1 MRGNELG
8 SECLSLPNS
17 LHPLSEHLPEG
28 IEKNGN
34 HVNTIAKKMHFPHSF
49 CLYPLGGMF
58 GALPLLLLLFADGA
72 LPVGEAT
79 LSFAVAEAVVPA
91 VAVAVAVLPATC
103 AAGCSSQWNGSKV
116 LFGSTQLGFL
126 EA

>member
-1 MRGNELG
+1 MNRNESG

-49 CLYPLGGMF
+49 LLHFVVYHPGNVCDDGGI
-58 GALPLLLLLFADGA
+58 LF
-72 LPVGEAT
+72 VRFT
-79 LSFAVAEAVVPA
+79 
-91 VAVAVAVLPATC
+91 
-103 AAGCSSQWNGSKV
+103 
-116 LFGSTQLGFL
+116 
-126 EA
+126 

>member
-1 MRGNELG
+1 
-8 SECLSLPNS
+8 
-17 LHPLSEHLPEG
+17 
-28 IEKNGN
+28 
-34 HVNTIAKKMHFPHSF
+34 
-49 CLYPLGGMF
+49 MF

-72 LPVGEAT
+72 LSVGDAT

-116 LFGSTQLGFL
+116 LLGLTQLGFL